1 MARLFW
7 RFMLLT
13 LKNVA
18 LSDRP
23 KLNCSVTAATSQH
36 FKVGNCAAK
45 LLPRASKAAQ
55 RFCIPL
61 QLELSCYLASTML
74 LNSCNLAVQM
84 VTLKSNNHYISTL
97 CNLVGRTYLMVTLKS
112 NNHCISA
119 LCNLVGRTYLMVT
132 PKSNNHCTSVLC
144 TLFGRPYLMVTLKSN
159 ITTAFWLSVT
169 SWVEHT

>member
-36 FKVGNCAAK
+36 FKVANCAAK
-45 LLPRASKAAQ
+45 QLPRASKAAQ

-61 QLELSCYLASTML
+61 QVELSCYLASKML
-74 LNSCNLAVQM
+74 LNSCNLAVQLFWRDF
-84 VTLKSNNHYISTL
+84 VALYSAASFVRETIENLTITKSSFLGYVYTILDSYVRSTK
-97 CNLVGRTYLMVTLKS
+97 T
-112 NNHCISA
+112 H
-119 LCNLVGRTYLMVT
+119 
-132 PKSNNHCTSVLC
+132 
-144 TLFGRPYLMVTLKSN
+144 LFTHEKDDFST
-159 ITTAFWLSVT
+159 ISVT
-169 SWVEHT
+169 EQNCAVPISKVECHIPDSQ